1 YLFIALMLGLIGA
14 GLFQLAAGRG
24 AAPLALATR
33 VDPVS
38 AAHHSPSAP
47 IGFALTFLI
56 LRAFAEGCVAMT
68 GTEAIS
74 NGVSAFKSPSS
85 RNAAITLSWMAA
97 ILAAFFLGTSVL
109 ARHYA
114 IMPSA
119 TETLLSQLGRDIFG

>member
-38 AAHHSPSAP
+38 AAQHGPSAP

-74 NGVSAFKSPSS
+74 NGASAFNAPTSK
-85 RNAAITLSWMAA
+85 NAAATLGWMAA
-97 ILAAFFLGTSVL
+97 ILAVFFMGTSYL
-109 ARHYA
+109 ARQFA

-119 TETLLSQLGRDIFG
+119 SE